1 MITQVTILGL
11 MSMTVF
17 LKIKMSHG
25 QIEGDTKFFGALAF
39 VFFSGKLD
47 LCSVGR
53 PFSYANYIR
62 LIVNDLKNDLQ
73 DLFTLDLFNHTF

>member
-39 VFFSGKLD
+39 VIFLGKLD

-73 DLFTLDLFNHTF
+73 DLFTLDLFNYTF

>member
-25 QIEGDTKFFGALAF
+25 HIEGDTKFFGALAF
-39 VFFSGKLD
+39 VIFSGKLD

-73 DLFTLDLFNHTF
+73 DLFTLDLFNYTF